1 MVWSK
6 IVDPTIAIIRAM
18 IPLNNTIETVFSLAS
33 IICLS
38 IMITIVMKNNETKRH
53 AHQGSP
59 IYLWAKQN
67 PVIPQIKKRITKAEV
82 YLLNWERLASEH
94 CANTSEF
101 QPVSL
106 HPNKTHQ
113 FIII

>member
-82 YLLNWERLASEH
+82 YFYSTGNGLPP
-94 CANTSEF
+94 NTV
-101 QPVSL
+101 PI
-106 HPNKTHQ
+106 HPNSNLSVYIQIKPTNS
-113 FIII
+113 